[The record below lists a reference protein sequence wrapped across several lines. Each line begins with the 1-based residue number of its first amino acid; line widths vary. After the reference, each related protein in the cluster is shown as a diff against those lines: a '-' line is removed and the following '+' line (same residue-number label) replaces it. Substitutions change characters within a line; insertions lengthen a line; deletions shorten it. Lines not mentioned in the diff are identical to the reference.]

1 MTPSGPPND
10 GEHRRLACWA
20 LALNLVWEVAQSPM
34 NTCPAEARTWL
45 RAAGGDAA
53 LTVVAAQL
61 AATVARRSPTARWT
75 LLAAGLGAVALAM
88 ERHALARG
96 RWAYRPVM
104 PTVGGVG
111 LVPLV
116 QLPLLGL
123 TAARLAR
130 RRARRPAPPR
140 CP

>member
-1 MTPSGPPND
+1 MTRPAAGPSNG

-20 LALNLVWEVAQSPM
+20 LALNLVWEAGQSPL
-34 NTCPAEARTWL
+34 NTCPAAPRTWL

-61 AATVARRSPTARWT
+61 AAAGARRSPTARWILT
-75 LLAAGLGAVALAM
+75 GAGLGAIALAV
-88 ERHALARG
+88 ERHALAHG
-96 RWAYRPVM
+96 RWDYGPAM

-123 TAARLAR
+123 TAAGLAR
-130 RRARRPAPPR
+130 RRATR
-140 CP
+140 